1 LPGFSFSSLTFL
13 LMIRFFSFL
22 TFLLV
27 LAAGAASA
35 QGPGSGGPVPG
46 PAPDPT
52 AVPIDGGASLL
63 AAGAVAYGFKHL
75 RQRRRA

>member
-1 LPGFSFSSLTFL
+1 MKFSLFS
-13 LMIRFFSFL
+13 L

-27 LAAGAASA
+27 LAAGTARA

-46 PAPDPT
+46 GPTPPDPT

-63 AAGAVAYGFKHL
+63 AAGAVAYGLKHL
-75 RQRRRA
+75 RQRRRR